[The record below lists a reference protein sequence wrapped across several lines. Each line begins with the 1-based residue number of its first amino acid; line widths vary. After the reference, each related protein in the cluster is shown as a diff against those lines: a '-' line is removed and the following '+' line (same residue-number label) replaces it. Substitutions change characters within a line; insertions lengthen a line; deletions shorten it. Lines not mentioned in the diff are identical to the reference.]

1 MGVKFLNE
9 SQKIKIAVIGGV
21 LLLILATVYVFWV
34 PASDRGTVPE
44 VTVHQSE
51 TGSNIRDAEQRAESI
66 GRTINETAERVD
78 GVQERITE
86 SERIAGEVQKSI
98 RRTKSLIEE
107 SRGLAE
113 ESGRILES
121 LPEVD
126 GK

>member
-1 MGVKFLNE
+1 MNE
-9 SQKIKIAVIGGV
+9 SQKIKIAVTGVV

-34 PASDRGTVPE
+34 PASERRTVPE

-51 TGSNIRDAEQRAESI
+51 TGRNIRDAEQRAESI

-78 GVQERITE
+78 GVSKRVSE
-86 SERIAGEVQKSI
+86 SGRIAGEVKESI
-98 RRTKSLIEE
+98 GRTKSLIEE

-113 ESGRILES
+113 ESRRILES

>member
-1 MGVKFLNE
+1 MNE
-9 SQKIKIAVIGGV
+9 SQTIKITVIGGV

-51 TGSNIRDAEQRAESI
+51 TGRNIRDAEQRAESVGESIDRATESVGRVQEGIDESARRAEEVKKSI
-66 GRTINETAERVD
+66 GRTKA
-78 GVQERITE
+78 
-86 SERIAGEVQKSI
+86 
-98 RRTKSLIEE
+98 LIEE

-113 ESGRILES
+113 ESRRILES

>member
-1 MGVKFLNE
+1 MNE

-51 TGSNIRDAEQRAESI
+51 TGKNIRDAEQRAESVGESIDRATESVGRVQEGIDESARRAEEVKESI
-66 GRTINETAERVD
+66 GRTKA
-78 GVQERITE
+78 
-86 SERIAGEVQKSI
+86 
-98 RRTKSLIEE
+98 LIEE

-113 ESGRILES
+113 ESRKILES

>member
-9 SQKIKIAVIGGV
+9 SQKIKLSVIGIV

-34 PASDRGTVPE
+34 PADDRGTVPE

-51 TGSNIRDAEQRAESI
+51 TGRNIRDAEQRAESVGESIDRATENVGRVQEGIDESSRRAEEVKESI
-66 GRTINETAERVD
+66 GRTKA
-78 GVQERITE
+78 
-86 SERIAGEVQKSI
+86 
-98 RRTKSLIEE
+98 LIEE

-113 ESGRILES
+113 ESRRIRES

>member
-1 MGVKFLNE
+1 MNE
-9 SQKIKIAVIGGV
+9 SQKIKIAVTGVV

-51 TGSNIRDAEQRAESI
+51 TGRNIRDAEQRAESI

-78 GVQERITE
+78 GVSKRVSE
-86 SERIAGEVQKSI
+86 SERIAGEVQESI
-98 RRTKSLIEE
+98 GRTKSLIEE

-113 ESGRILES
+113 ESRRILES
-121 LPEVD
+121 IPEVD

>member
-1 MGVKFLNE
+1 MNE
-9 SQKIKIAVIGGV
+9 SQKFKLSLIGIV

-51 TGSNIRDAEQRAESI
+51 TGRNIRDAEQRAESI
-66 GRTINETAERVD
+66 GKSIDSATESTGRVQNGID
-78 GVQERITE
+78 ESARRAKEVQE
-86 SERIAGEVQKSI
+86 SI
-98 RRTKSLIEE
+98 RRTKALIEE
-107 SRGLAE
+107 SRELSKEGR
-113 ESGRILES
+113 RILES